1 MSGSRLERLGH
12 VMFIVMCVALSAAA
26 VQYVL
31 TSRSAAAPVK
41 GAVVAKGIKVTLP
54 ADPRGAATPSV
65 LLVLNSQCRFCTQSM
80 PFYGRLAQLKSV
92 KDGRVRLSAI
102 SLEPPGTLERY
113 LATHNLRVASVIPIA
128 QTGFNVNGTPGLV
141 LAASDGVVIDSWD
154 GWLNPE
160 QEQDVV
166 RAIEKLSRD

>member
-12 VMFIVMCVALSAAA
+12 VMFIVMCVALTAAA

-41 GAVVAKGIKVTLP
+41 GAVVAKGTKVTLS
-54 ADPRGAATPSV
+54 ADASGRATPSV

-80 PFYGRLAQLKSV
+80 PFYGRLAQMPGV
-92 KDGRVRLSAI
+92 KEGRLRLSAI
-102 SLEPPGTLERY
+102 SLEPAETLERY

-128 QTGFNVNGTPGLV
+128 ETGFNVSGTPGLV
-141 LAASDGVVIDSWD
+141 LASADGVVVDSWD